1 MKTKNTISAKE
12 VKNTKV
18 VKTSKN
24 VDNAN
29 TKVIADRQTT
39 VKEKNFLYKFQI
51 DKTKKLTNKQEKQQR
66 NKIRRNLKL
75 LVNQIILDNMK
86 KKDFTNVSNFVK
98 FYKENYIL
106 NDFSLKSLTNVQD
119 ETKIEDYTKIL
130 NLCKESLTK
139 K

>member
-1 MKTKNTISAKE
+1 MKTNVTKE
-12 VKNTKV
+12 VKNTN
-18 VKTSKN
+18 VKTSKKET
-24 VDNAN
+24 VKNAN
-29 TKVIADRQTT
+29 VKNIAERQTT
-39 VKEKNFLYKFQI
+39 VKERNFLYKFQI
-51 DKTKKLTNKQEKQQR
+51 DKTKKLSSKEEKKNR

-86 KKDFTNVSNFVK
+86 KKDFTNIPNFVK

-119 ETKIEDYTKIL
+119 ETKIEDYTKVL
-130 NLCKESLTK
+130 NLCKEFQTK

>member
-1 MKTKNTISAKE
+1 MKNQKTISAKE

-51 DKTKKLTNKQEKQQR
+51 DKSKKLTSKEEKKNR

-86 KKDFTNVSNFVK
+86 KKDFTNIPNFVK

-119 ETKIEDYTKIL
+119 ETKIEDYTKVL
-130 NLCKESLTK
+130 NLCKELLTK